1 MEKSLIIINNNIY
14 KNFDIEVNNI
24 KYKTKNFYTGETN
37 IGYSPCFKFNICDKI
52 FIQIE
57 TMLLERKLENL
68 SIGKNINIKK
78 YITDI
83 LYKNES
89 EWETL
94 TEDKYTIY
102 IRKEEEDIFFL
113 DFTLTEKN
121 NEKYSIILNVNL
133 KIRRD

>member
-37 IGYSPCFKFNICDKI
+37 IGYSPCFKINICDKI

-68 SIGKNINIKK
+68 SIGKNINIKR

-83 LYKNES
+83 LYKNERG
-89 EWETL
+89 WETL
-94 TEDKYTIY
+94 TEDKYTIF
-102 IRKEEEDIFFL
+102 IRKEKEDIFFL

-121 NEKYSIILNVNL
+121 NKKYSIILNVNL

>member
-14 KNFDIEVNNI
+14 KKFDIEVNNI
-24 KYKTKNFYTGETN
+24 KYKTKNFYTGEIN
-37 IGYSPCFKFNICDKI
+37 EGYSPCFEFNICDKI

-89 EWETL
+89 EWE
-94 TEDKYTIY
+94 YY
-102 IRKEEEDIFFL
+102 
-113 DFTLTEKN
+113 N
-121 NEKYSIILNVNL
+121 NLHQYSWQSHAAQILHPNHQH
-133 KIRRD
+133 IGQ

>member
-14 KNFDIEVNNI
+14 KKFDIEVNNI
-24 KYKTKNFYTGETN
+24 KYKTKNFYTGEIN
-37 IGYSPCFKFNICDKI
+37 EGYSPCFKINICDKI

-83 LYKNES
+83 LYKNENK
-89 EWETL
+89 WETL
-94 TEDKYTIY
+94 TEDKYTIF
-102 IRKEEEDIFFL
+102 IRKEEEEVFFL
-113 DFTLTEKN
+113 DFILTEKN
-121 NEKYSIILNVNL
+121 NEKYSIILNVYL

>member
-14 KNFDIEVNNI
+14 KKFDIEVNNI
-24 KYKTKNFYTGETN
+24 KYKTKNFYTGEIN
-37 IGYSPCFKFNICDKI
+37 EGYSPCFEFNICDKI

-57 TMLLERKLENL
+57 TMLLETKLENL
-68 SIGKNINIKK
+68 SIGKNINIKR

-83 LYKNES
+83 LYKNERG
-89 EWETL
+89 WETL
-94 TEDKYTIY
+94 TEDKYTIF

-121 NEKYSIILNVNL
+121 NEKYSIILNVYL